1 MQSLFQPLAAA
12 LELPD
17 AVVYGVAD
25 AAWTVFSP
33 AYLPFE
39 SAVTSF
45 LPDQVAF
52 AREYFEGVRFV
63 TQKPLPLSDPV
74 LAIFSLACYPAGLFV
89 LYIISK
95 IVGKLKCRTI
105 GLIHNLFLFS
115 LSLYMWAAILVTAL
129 AMFPRLWNLEIKNSD
144 ENDWRIAK
152 LMWVF
157 YISKLPEFGDT
168 FLMVLKQNYHQISF
182 LHLYHHSS
190 IFLFWYYICIIAP
203 GGDCYFS
210 AMLNSGIHV
219 IMYGYYFFTMLFA
232 TGRIRRFFDSIKFM
246 ITKGQMTQFMLN
258 VVHSVYLVFF
268 VAENHFSVP
277 LAKALFWYMLTLL
290 ALFGNFL
297 VKGQRKAKAA
307 KLAAKQKAAIPSYV
321 PSSTPV
327 ASARPSVVVGS
338 AAPSARPSAAAPV
351 FDDASAAGRRTTT
364 PKRKS
369 VRKED

>member
-1 MQSLFQPLAAA
+1 MQALFQPLASA

-17 AVVYGVAD
+17 SVVYGIANTTW
-25 AAWTVFSP
+25 AIFSP

-39 SAVTSF
+39 AAVTSIA
-45 LPDQVAF
+45 PDQVTF
-52 AREYFEGVRFV
+52 FRELFEGVRFA
-63 TQKPLPLSDPV
+63 TEKPLPLSDPV
-74 LAIFSLACYPAGLFV
+74 MALFAMACYPIGLLV
-89 LYIISK
+89 LFIVSK

-105 GLIHNLFLFS
+105 GLLHNLFLFL
-115 LSLYMWAAILVTAL
+115 LSLYMWAAVLVTAA
-129 AMFPRLWNLEIKNSD
+129 AMFPRLWNLEVKSTS

-152 LMWVF
+152 LMWIF

-190 IFLFWYYICIIAP
+190 IFLFWYYICIVAP

-232 TGRIRRFFDSIKFM
+232 TGRIRNFFNSIKFM

-258 VVHSVYLVFF
+258 VVHSVYLVFI
-268 VAENHFSVP
+268 VTEHRFSIP

-297 VKGQRKAKAA
+297 IKGQRKAKAA
-307 KLAAKQKAAIPSYV
+307 KLAAKQKAAVPSYV
-321 PSSTPV
+321 PTYTPV
-327 ASARPSVVVGS
+327 ASARPSAVVGS
-338 AAPSARPSAAAPV
+338 AVPSARPSAAAPV
-351 FDDASAAGRRTTT
+351 FEDAAGRRTTT